1 MKQLFQRQCK
11 VIKDKLPI
19 MNSIICNSDHI
30 VKLAVSGK
38 QIIKAVDDDIPFG
51 ISAKC
56 NHLEVLW
63 SGYSRNVD
71 DYMHIYSQCA
81 ETNR

>member
-1 MKQLFQRQCK
+1 
-11 VIKDKLPI
+11 
-19 MNSIICNSDHI
+19 MNSIIFNSDHI
-30 VKLAVSGK
+30 VPLGVSGK
-38 QIIKAVDDDIPFG
+38 QIIKTVDDDVPFG
-51 ISAKC
+51 ISAKR

-71 DYMHIYSQCA
+71 DYMHIYPQFA